1 MVYGPPFGQAPPPGS
16 AGGGARPPGPPPGNE
31 YGYLIRKLTEMNQ
44 AIMGQSNALMSQNQA
59 LLGEHTDLKN
69 KLTKLEQEF
78 ALEKGTVQARYIED
92 IPGKRVPY
100 LYGVNVEFATAATA
114 PARTTGTITVSQDGP
129 FVAVDIWCTWR
140 VTLTGDANIG
150 RFFPVSS
157 GDPHSGVVLVVA
169 GAANDTFRDDMVDFL
184 IDFTDAGA
192 DRQLQNIPIPGH
204 LFQDRP
210 LRLNVPWF
218 LERNSAVT
226 VGVTQLRGIDSTG
239 IFSVEM
245 HGYKIIAPI
254 DYRP

>member
-1 MVYGPPFGQAPPPGS
+1 MSAPYGFGPPGQ
-16 AGGGARPPGPPPGNE
+16 GGGPPRNGPPTNE

-44 AIMGQSNALMSQNQA
+44 AIMGQSNALMLQNQA
-59 LLGEHTDLKN
+59 LLREHSDLKS
-69 KLTKLEQEF
+69 KLTELEQKF

-100 LYGVNVEFATAATA
+100 LYGVNIEFATAATA
-114 PARTTGTITVSQDGP
+114 PARTTGTITISQDGP
-129 FVAVDIWCTWR
+129 FVAVDIWVTWR

-150 RFFPVSS
+150 RYFPVSS

-169 GAANDTFRDDMVDFL
+169 GAGNDTFRDDMVDFL

-204 LFQDRP
+204 FFQDRP

-226 VGVTQLRGIDSTG
+226 VGVSQLRGIDSTG
-239 IFSVEM
+239 ILNINLV
-245 HGYKIIAPI
+245 GYRILQPI